1 MRHPAVVTEGS
12 IREGECGPDNAA
24 GGWQSARLPSLRRD
38 GETLASTKVRVAKGS
53 RSRSSCSSR
62 ASLVARSFA
71 TMGRA
76 PAWSCRCSPQTVRSG
91 RYRSKLARCGG
102 TTRST
107 LSLSRCWGLGCCCRL
122 ARSLRSA
129 ERSPGV
135 WVPQPSLAGVRRAM
149 RSVRRAFGT
158 VVRVERSAWPR
169 PSTYPSYRSGVR
181 TAYNFG
187 MTFPESLRTPD
198 TYPSVTAGRV
208 EAADVDGVK
217 RLEDP

>member
-1 MRHPAVVTEGS
+1 
-12 IREGECGPDNAA
+12 
-24 GGWQSARLPSLRRD
+24 
-38 GETLASTKVRVAKGS
+38 
-53 RSRSSCSSR
+53 
-62 ASLVARSFA
+62 
-71 TMGRA
+71 
-76 PAWSCRCSPQTVRSG
+76 
-91 RYRSKLARCGG
+91 
-102 TTRST
+102 
-107 LSLSRCWGLGCCCRL
+107 
-122 ARSLRSA
+122 
-129 ERSPGV
+129 
-135 WVPQPSLAGVRRAM
+135 M